1 MTGKSWLSLVVFLL
15 LVAITSATGASF
27 RPGSWYEALVR
38 PDWTPPNWLF
48 PPVWTVLYI
57 MIAVAGWRVHQ
68 REGVGF
74 VLGVWFAG
82 LVLNGVWSVLMFG
95 WHRIDLAAVDIL
107 AIWIAALLFIVLTW
121 NRDRIASLLF
131 VPYLAWLSYAAALNI
146 ALLRLNV
153 PA

>member
-1 MTGKSWLSLVVFLL
+1 MTRKSWLSLVVFLL
-15 LVAITSATGASF
+15 LVAITSGTGASF

-57 MIAVAGWRVHQ
+57 MIAIAGWRVHQ

-74 VLGVWFAG
+74 VLGVWLAG
-82 LVLNGVWSVLMFG
+82 LVLNGLWSVLMFG

-131 VPYLAWLSYAAALNI
+131 VPYLAWLSYAAALNLT
-146 ALLRLNV
+146 LLRLNP